1 MFLPMSSLVMLLY
14 QMETI
19 RPMSD
24 DEFTTIDGVGKAK
37 LENMDAFIKAIITF
51 QKTKLKNLKKKLA
64 PIKKHYYY
72 FKMDLQL
79 GDRIKT

>member
-1 MFLPMSSLVMLLY
+1 
-14 QMETI
+14 METI

-37 LENMDAFIKAIITF
+37 LEKYGDAFIKAIITF
-51 QKTKLKNLKKKLA
+51 QKNKTEKPKKKLA

-79 GDRIKT
+79 GRSH